1 MSKFFQISL
10 KKEKS
15 RLENVEKIKTDKS
28 INSNVKKK
36 NTKKFIIS
44 PVRELQKDN
53 TLNINTYNKVEKTD
67 ANKNTEHELEKNEK
81 ISSMLSSMYN
91 NKHVSPLYTNTNVN
105 TKNISSTLCY
115 DTINNFNDYFNEHIN
130 SDIINCNNIQNSNF
144 VENINTEKN
153 ETNVNYTSINKLNFT
168 SLITEPTL
176 TFIQK
181 DKFKLYNYNIM
192 LDTQCEKFLNNES
205 KIPCY
210 YCRRKFDFVKLGIPI
225 KYYPSI
231 YIIVDN
237 NSQTSKYS
245 FNYKENTVRLNK
257 SEKERILNILQK
269 NKDIIL
275 ENKEHKIITR
285 NFFETDGIFCSFNC
299 MVSYIEENSYNP
311 LYQNSYSLIYLMYKQ
326 IFGEYPSQS
335 FIRSPSWKL
344 RKEYG
349 GPLDDDDYNKY
360 IQSIPIVE
368 SKLINT
374 IKNNIRTELTFEV
387 LV

>member
-10 KKEKS
+10 KKEKN
-15 RLENVEKIKTDKS
+15 RLENVEKVKTDKS
-28 INSNVKKK
+28 ISSNVKKK

-44 PVRELQKDN
+44 PVKELKKNND
-53 TLNINTYNKVEKTD
+53 LNIIYNNKIEKTD
-67 ANKNTEHELEKNEK
+67 TINSEYELEKNEK
-81 ISSMLSSMYN
+81 ISYTLSSMYN
-91 NKHVSPLYTNTNVN
+91 NKHVSPLCTNTNVN
-105 TKNISSTLCY
+105 TKNISSTLYY

-130 SDIINCNNIQNSNF
+130 SDIINCNNIQNSNI
-144 VENINTEKN
+144 VENINTEKIN
-153 ETNVNYTSINKLNFT
+153 ENNVNYTSINKLNFT
-168 SLITEPTL
+168 SLKTEPTL

-192 LDTQCEKFLNNES
+192 LDTQSEKFLNNES

-210 YCRRKFDFVKLGIPI
+210 YCRRKFDFVTLGIPI

-245 FNYKENTVRLNK
+245 FNYKENTIRLNK
-257 SEKERILNILQK
+257 SEKERILNMIKK
-269 NKDIIL
+269 NKDIIS
-275 ENKEHKIITR
+275 EHKEHKIITR